1 MSPWMD
7 EILEAEHLAKNMDE
21 VAESAVD
28 LV

>member
-7 EILEAEHLAKNMDE
+7 KILEAEHLAKNMDE
-21 VAESAVD
+21 VAESTMD